1 MKSLRKIGVSL
12 ACVAVVCGAALAWQM
27 YRENADERKLAEE
40 ARIWRVRAEQG
51 DVEAEANL
59 GHLYSIG
66 KGVLQDYA
74 EALRW
79 YRKAADQGYA
89 KGEDGLAFMYSH
101 GQGVPQDYGEALRW
115 YRKAAEQ
122 GDAKGQYDLGV
133 MYYYGRG
140 VPQDYAQAIRWYR
153 KAVDQGYAKAQYSLG
168 IMYYYGRGVPQDRP
182 EAIRWYRKAADQG
195 DDDALRAI
203 SAQLTLFTKLALFG
217 EFLLGFWL
225 LSDFLSGKHL
235 RDLPQRLLAGTGA
248 LCMLSAGL
256 TWYGYA
262 HHQIRCLRCGFV
274 VFTLFRWFLNTVVI
288 ALLVYVVGSGK
299 RSKAAV
305 DGL

>member
-1 MKSLRKIGVSL
+1 MKSLRKIAVSL
-12 ACVAVVCGAALAWQM
+12 ACLAVVCGASLAWHI
-27 YRENADERKLAEE
+27 YKEKADERALAEE
-40 ARIWRVRAEQG
+40 ATIWRVRAGQG
-51 DVEAEANL
+51 DVEAAANL
-59 GHLYSIG
+59 GHMYSNG

-79 YRKAADQGYA
+79 YREAADQGYA
-89 KGEDGLAFMYSH
+89 KGQDGLAFMYSH
-101 GQGVPQDYGEALRW
+101 GQGVAQDYGEALRW

-140 VPQDYAQAIRWYR
+140 VPQDYAQALRWYR

-182 EAIRWYRKAADQG
+182 EAIRWYRKAADLG

-203 SAQLTLFTKLALFG
+203 SARLTLFTKLALFG
-217 EFLLGFWL
+217 EFLLGIWL
-225 LSDFLSGKHL
+225 LSDFLSGKRP
-235 RDLPQRLLAGTGA
+235 RDLPQRLLAGAGA
-248 LCMLSAGL
+248 LCTLSAGL

-262 HHQIRCLRCGFV
+262 HHQIRCLHCGFA
-274 VFTLFRWFLNTVVI
+274 VFTLFRWFLDAVLI
-288 ALLVYVVGSGK
+288 ALLVYVVGKGSNV
-299 RSKAAV
+299 AA